1 MEVQGLQG
9 AAEHNGKRGHVV
21 SWNADGK
28 RRFGV
33 RLDADGKMLNVKPR
47 NLLPVDSIEWLPDFP
62 PDFDPRAFCAS
73 LQEELSLRG
82 LGLTVLDWTPLAST
96 IADVVHLVHMAHGA
110 RTARPPGATVTQPSF
125 L

>member
-1 MEVQGLQG
+1 
-9 AAEHNGKRGHVV
+9 
-21 SWNADGK
+21 
-28 RRFGV
+28 
-33 RLDADGKMLNVKPR
+33 MLNVKPR

-73 LQEELSLRG
+73 LQDELSLRG

-110 RTARPPGATVTQPSF
+110 AAWCYRNATLLSLGTHRSPLPALDPPLTRP
-125 L
+125 